1 MTAAVFGKD
10 PASAYRKFR
19 RYLLTFFTLSN
30 KIICL
35 ASVPGRNCYSTK
47 FTKNAAL
54 NTNSTSIPPRQLTM
68 ENRNKIDNFDVN
80 NTLWFL
86 VYHKEN

>member
-80 NTLWFL
+80 KAS
-86 VYHKEN
+86 YHKES